1 MSSQARQEANRAN
14 AQHSTGPTSP
24 EGKAASSR
32 NAVNQG
38 LTAQPNTLFASDT
51 ETQNNFAQ
59 HIQKL
64 RKDCLPEGALEEETF
79 RRYAFA
85 TFQITRAQA
94 LELQA
99 QDRWINEP
107 SDQIWFVQ
115 MERFIKLGALQER
128 RADKSLNEL
137 RRLQRDR
144 FAALEVQGEIYAYG
158 KEVTFSKVLPIADLR
173 TTNLY
178 KTSAGLI
185 AISLLATTEEA
196 KAIAKTKPTP
206 PVEDADYI
214 KLSHEDLIRL
224 GVEAGHLKL

>member
-1 MSSQARQEANRAN
+1 MSSDAQIAANRAN
-14 AQHSTGPTSP
+14 AQQSTGPTSP
-24 EGKAASSR
+24 VGRSTSSR
-32 NAVNQG
+32 NAISHG
-38 LTAQPNTLFASDT
+38 LSATPNTLFASDT
-51 ETQNNFAQ
+51 EAQNNFAQ
-59 HIQKL
+59 HLQKL

-85 TFQITRAQA
+85 TFQINRAQA

-107 SDQIWFVQ
+107 ENTTWFSQ

-158 KEVTFSKVLPIADLR
+158 KELSFSKVLPIADLR
-173 TTNLY
+173 TQDLS

-185 AISLLATTEEA
+185 ALSLLATTEEA
-196 KAIAKTKPTP
+196 KAIAQTKPT
-206 PVEDADYI
+206 AN
-214 KLSHEDLIRL
+214 
-224 GVEAGHLKL
+224 

>member
-1 MSSQARQEANRAN
+1 MSTSTQIEANRIN
-14 AQHSTGPTSP
+14 AKSSTGPTSP
-24 EGKAASSR
+24 EGKATSSR
-32 NAVNQG
+32 NAVGHG
-38 LTAQPNTLFASDT
+38 LTATPNTLFASDT
-51 ETQNNFAQ
+51 EAQNNFAQ

-64 RKDCLPEGALEEETF
+64 RKDCLPEGTIEEETF

-99 QDRWINEP
+99 QDRWVNDP
-107 SDQIWFVQ
+107 DHPKWFSQ

-137 RRLQRDR
+137 RKLQRDR

-173 TTNLY
+173 TQNLY

-185 AISLLATTEEA
+185 AISLLATTDEA

-206 PVEDADYI
+206 VGEGDDYI

>member
-1 MSSQARQEANRAN
+1 MSSQAKQDANRAN

-24 EGKAASSR
+24 EGKANSSR
-32 NAVNQG
+32 NAVNHG
-38 LTAQPNTLFASDT
+38 LSAQPNTLFASDT
-51 ETQNNFAQ
+51 EAQNNFGQ

-64 RKDCLPEGALEEETF
+64 RKDCLPEGSLEEETF

-85 TFQITRAQA
+85 TFQINRAQA

-99 QDRWINEP
+99 QDRWVNDP
-107 SDQIWFVQ
+107 DHPKWFSQ

-137 RRLQRDR
+137 RKLQRDR
-144 FAALEVQGEIYAYG
+144 FAALEVQGELYAYG
-158 KEVTFSKVLPIADLR
+158 KEVNFSKALPMADLR
-173 TTNLY
+173 TQNLY

-185 AISLLATTEEA
+185 AISLLATTDEA
-196 KAIAKTKPTP
+196 KAITKTKPA
-206 PVEDADYI
+206 PVGEGDDYI

>member
-1 MSSQARQEANRAN
+1 MSSQAKLDANRAN
-14 AQHSTGPTSP
+14 AQHSTGPTSA
-24 EGKAASSR
+24 EGRATSSR
-32 NAVNQG
+32 NSVSHG
-38 LTAQPNTLFASDT
+38 LNSTPDTLFASDT
-51 ETQNNFAQ
+51 EAQNNFAQ

-64 RKDCLPEGALEEETF
+64 RKDCLPEGTLEEETF

-85 TFQITRAQA
+85 TFQINRAQA

-99 QDRWINEP
+99 QDRWVNDP
-107 SDQIWFVQ
+107 DHPTWFSQ

-128 RADKSLNEL
+128 RADRSLNEL
-137 RRLQRDR
+137 RKFQRDR

-173 TTNLY
+173 TQNLNN
-178 KTSAGLI
+178 TSAGLI
-185 AISLLATTEEA
+185 AIALLATTEEA
-196 KAIAKTKPTP
+196 KLIAKTKPAP
-206 PVEDADYI
+206 IGEGADYI